1 MADIG
6 TGILV
11 TSLIGQGVN
20 PVTGDYSRGAT
31 GFLIVDGRVGPPV
44 AEVTIAG
51 NLLDMFANLRPANDW
66 TYRTGMDAPT
76 LRIDGMTAASA

>member
-1 MADIG
+1 MIE
-6 TGILV
+6 ILV
-11 TSLIGQGVN
+11 PQ
-20 PVTGDYSRGAT
+20 
-31 GFLIVDGRVGPPV
+31 VGPPV

-51 NLLDMFANLRPANDW
+51 NLLDMFANLRPADDW

>member
-1 MADIG
+1 MADVG
-6 TGILV
+6 TGLLV

-31 GFLIVDGRVGPPV
+31 GFLIVDGKIGPPV

-51 NLLDMFANLRPANDW
+51 NLLDMFANLRPANDL